1 MLCRGE
7 SIRYNDA
14 DMGINA
20 QHMRKLLLM
29 QCSRQRQGFR
39 RRGGDDYQSLRARLS
54 QQPHDPCL

>member
-1 MLCRGE
+1 
-7 SIRYNDA
+7 
-14 DMGINA
+14 MGINA

-54 QQPHDPCL
+54 QKPYDSCL